1 MAFPR
6 TYYAVSLNDSILH
19 YHGTF
24 IKTKIHTAAIL
35 LSKLPA
41 LFILHQFFTSVLF
54 QFNSIQYPVQNTFHL
69 GILCFL
75 NLNKLYFRIV
85 LYFSEKFA

>member
-6 TYYAVSLNDSILH
+6 TYYTVSLNDSILH
-19 YHGTF
+19 YHGTL

-54 QFNSIQYPVQNTFHL
+54 QFQDPVQNTFHL